1 MRTKRMVP
9 VLSLIALLAAAMI
22 TGGCA
27 SDSSTAAQGTGLGAA
42 AGALLGYGLTGSG
55 IGAAAGAGA
64 GALAGAITGTVVD
77 ETRKNRE
84 YKRQYSEQQYSNQQQ
99 YYQPPPPQP
108 TYQQPAQAY
117 QTHSDPT
124 FGEITNQTR
133 WLLEVTIDDDSEPLY
148 MNPRGMYPLN
158 LDIGT
163 HRILAKAFTDT
174 KFGKRLVGTSSQTIY
189 VDPKG
194 AGWSM
199 RFDENQF

>member
-1 MRTKRMVP
+1 MRTKRVVP
-9 VLSLIALLAAAMI
+9 VITLIALLAAAMI

-27 SDSSTAAQGTGLGAA
+27 SDSSSAASGTGLGAA

-55 IGAAAGAGA
+55 LGAAAGAGA

-77 ETRKNRE
+77 ETRKNR
-84 YKRQYSEQQYSNQQQ
+84 QYSDQQYSNQQQ

-117 QTHSDPT
+117 QTQSDPT
-124 FGEITNQTR
+124 FGEMTNQTR
-133 WLLEVTIDDDSEPLY
+133 WLLEVTVDDDAEPLFL
-148 MNPRGMYPLN
+148 NPRGMYPLN